1 MAENNNTQQSEE
13 AKKHAES
20 KRSFA
25 ARKERRSRAN
35 LIVGLTTL
43 LLVVILVCFM
53 GWFFVTQ
60 EEDVIQ
66 GEVDANEVRV
76 SSKIPARIQSFKVEE
91 GQMVKEGDT
100 LVLLSSPELY
110 AKLQQAEAAKAAA
123 KAQSHKAQNG
133 AQQEQIEAAYQMWQK
148 AKINLDIMK
157 KSYERVKKL
166 YEGEVVSAQKFDETE
181 AQYNAAVATERAAK
195 TQYDMAKNGARAED
209 KKAAL
214 AVVDRAQGAVDE
226 VEAYL
231 PEVQLLAPISGEIS
245 EVFPKQGELVGQGA
259 PIMNIID
266 LDNLWVTINI
276 REDKLS
282 NFKKGQKI
290 QAIVPALDNK
300 EITLVVTYI
309 KALGTYATW
318 RATKTS
324 GDWDVKTFEVH
335 AKPTAKV
342 PDLRPGMSVLIKEK
356 E

>member
-1 MAENNNTQQSEE
+1 
-13 AKKHAES
+13 
-20 KRSFA
+20 
-25 ARKERRSRAN
+25 
-35 LIVGLTTL
+35 
-43 LLVVILVCFM
+43 
-53 GWFFVTQ
+53 
-60 EEDVIQ
+60 
-66 GEVDANEVRV
+66 
-76 SSKIPARIQSFKVEE
+76 
-91 GQMVKEGDT
+91 
-100 LVLLSSPELY
+100 
-110 AKLQQAEAAKAAA
+110 
-123 KAQSHKAQNG
+123 
-133 AQQEQIEAAYQMWQK
+133 MWQK

-282 NFKKGQKI
+282 SFKKGQKI